1 MIISLISC
9 WCWYNVIRSNCF
21 RLIFLFHQF
30 CNSCEALQ
38 LYGYEKLAISC
49 LFYFSILP
57 DTGLWS
63 LCNISGWINS
73 SFCVN
78 LTLGCV
84 SCPKHCCIF
93 TLPYGTNFD
102 NCNWLYLHL
111 FVFMESVVSMIR
123 FTCPVHLPDLH
134 LGWYWSSFPE
144 YSIHLCPL
152 FLKFISL
159 VEKNKLAP
167 CLYSHSLLSPFYL
180 PLWLPYNLLSENEV
194 GTWD

>member
-102 NCNWLYLHL
+102 NCNWHVSS
-111 FVFMESVVSMIR
+111 FVCVYGECCQYDQF
-123 FTCPVHLPDLH
+123 HLPCA
-134 LGWYWSSFPE
+134 SSWPSSWMVLIFFPWIFNTFM
-144 YSIHLCPL
+144 SII
-152 FLKFISL
+152 LKIYFIGRK
-159 VEKNKLAP
+159 E
-167 CLYSHSLLSPFYL
+167 
-180 PLWLPYNLLSENEV
+180 
-194 GTWD
+194 